1 MRVIGAAQGRAY
13 VMISPTANG
22 SAAAECIVW
31 VRVWAYGCTKAS
43 QRCAFEGGAGRG
55 SGAATAAA
63 EAAAAAAAVRAA
75 PAAREAAASM
85 E

>member
-31 VRVWAYGCTKAS
+31 VRVWAYGCTKTS

-55 SGAATAAA
+55 A
-63 EAAAAAAAVRAA
+63 EAAAAAVEAAAAAVRAA
-75 PAAREAAASM
+75 SAAREAAASM